1 MGANLDEDPGPGSFR
16 PSLGALTLLFV
27 GYDWNRKGGPLVLD
41 TFAELKRRIGRVTL
55 HVVGVT
61 PENTRGVEGVIHHGV
76 LRKSSPEER
85 ERLIELFRTAS
96 FFFMPSRAEAFG
108 LVYCEACAFGLPP
121 VAADTGGVGE
131 IIEHGVNGLLLPTSA
146 TASDYADAIQAVWS
160 DGARYRAMQAHAR
173 QAFEKR
179 LNWRAW
185 GDVLD
190 GAIRDQLQL
199 V

>member
-96 FFFMPSRAEAFG
+96 FFFMPR
-108 LVYCEACAFGLPP
+108 
-121 VAADTGGVGE
+121 
-131 IIEHGVNGLLLPTSA
+131 
-146 TASDYADAIQAVWS
+146 
-160 DGARYRAMQAHAR
+160 
-173 QAFEKR
+173 
-179 LNWRAW
+179 
-185 GDVLD
+185 
-190 GAIRDQLQL
+190 
-199 V
+199 